1 MKPGP
6 NYRMSSMTKMS
17 LATIVDPHA
26 RGQWRRAMI
35 DAELTAA
42 VAPKREPRDNKGGQR
57 PGANYQTNPTG
68 TASTQV

>member
-6 NYRMSSMTKMS
+6 NYKMSSLTKMS

-42 VAPKREPRDNKGGQR
+42 VAPKREPRGDKGQR